1 MDNMNKEV
9 VFKTYNLCKSYK
21 GRRVLNNVN
30 MTINK
35 GDIYGFV
42 GENGAGKTT
51 IIRALTGLINC
62 ESGEIELFGVKKSD
76 PNYYKQLE
84 RVSAIVESPSI
95 FPNLSAFENII
106 YQQKLLDVENEDMAR
121 NLLGLVGLG
130 GVSDSKKAGNF
141 SLGMRQRLAIAMC
154 LVASPEFMIF
164 DEPMNGL
171 DPVAISQV
179 RNLILDLNKIKGI
192 TFLISSHILSE
203 LDLVAT
209 KYGIISHGNMVF
221 EDSRANIASRLKKS
235 TIFNTS
241 DDEKAYNLLM
251 SHGYN
256 AELKDALI
264 IYDDFNNND
273 VFKLFI
279 DNNITVK
286 SIETKEASFEDFY
299 LSLLGGRKNA

>member
-1 MDNMNKEV
+1 MEKNNEV

-62 ESGEIELFGVKKSD
+62 ESGELELFGVKNSD
-76 PNYYKQLE
+76 PEYYKQLE

-95 FPNLSAFENII
+95 YTNLSAFDNIL
-106 YQQKLLDVENEDMAR
+106 YQQKLLGIENEEMAR
-121 NLLGLVGLG
+121 NLLQLVGLN

-179 RNLILDLNKIKGI
+179 RNLILDLNRIKGI

-203 LDLVAT
+203 LDLVAN
-209 KYGIISHGNMVF
+209 KYGIISHGNIVL
-221 EDSRANIASRLKKS
+221 EESRSSIASKLRKT

-241 DDEKAYNLLM
+241 DDEKAYNLLV
-251 SHGYN
+251 SNGYN
-256 AELKDALI
+256 AEKKDNLC
-264 IYDDFNNND
+264 IYDEFNNNE

-279 DNNITVK
+279 DNNIMVNG
-286 SIETKEASFEDFY
+286 IETKEASFEDFY

>member
-1 MDNMNKEV
+1 MGNEV

-62 ESGEIELFGVKKSD
+62 ESGELELFGVKNSD
-76 PNYYKQLE
+76 PEYYKQLE

-95 FPNLSAFENII
+95 YPNLSAFDNIL
-106 YQQKLLDVENEDMAR
+106 YQQKLLGIENDEMAR
-121 NLLGLVGLG
+121 NLLQLVGLN
-130 GVSDSKKAGNF
+130 GVADSKKAGNF
-141 SLGMRQRLAIAMC
+141 SLGMRQRLSIAMC

-203 LDLVAT
+203 LDLVAN
-209 KYGIISHGNMVF
+209 KYGIISHGNIVL
-221 EDSRANIASRLKKS
+221 EESRSSIASKLKKT

-241 DDEKAYNLLM
+241 DNDKAYELLISNGYKAEKKENLC
-251 SHGYN
+251 
-256 AELKDALI
+256 
-264 IYDDFNNND
+264 IYDEFNNND

-279 DNNITVK
+279 DNNITVNG
-286 SIETKEASFEDFY
+286 IETKEASFEDFY
-299 LSLLGGRKNA
+299 LSLLGGKENA

>member
-1 MDNMNKEV
+1 MEKNNEV

-62 ESGEIELFGVKKSD
+62 ESGELELFGVKNSN
-76 PNYYKQLE
+76 PEYYKQLE

-95 FPNLSAFENII
+95 YTNLSAFDNIL
-106 YQQKLLDVENEDMAR
+106 YQQKLLGIENEEMAR
-121 NLLGLVGLG
+121 NLLQLVGLN

-179 RNLILDLNKIKGI
+179 RNLILDLNRIKGI

-203 LDLVAT
+203 LDLVAN
-209 KYGIISHGNMVF
+209 KYGIISHGNIVL
-221 EDSRANIASRLKKS
+221 EESRSSIASKLRKT

-241 DDEKAYNLLM
+241 DDEKAYNLLV
-251 SHGYN
+251 SNGYN
-256 AELKDALI
+256 VEKKDNLC
-264 IYDDFNNND
+264 IYDEFNNNE

-279 DNNITVK
+279 DNNIMVNG
-286 SIETKEASFEDFY
+286 IETKEASFEDFY

>member
-1 MDNMNKEV
+1 MEKNNEV

-62 ESGEIELFGVKKSD
+62 ESGELELFGVKNSN
-76 PNYYKQLE
+76 PEYYKQLE

-95 FPNLSAFENII
+95 YTNLSAFDNIL
-106 YQQKLLDVENEDMAR
+106 YQQKLLGIENEEMAR
-121 NLLGLVGLG
+121 NLLQLVGLN

-179 RNLILDLNKIKGI
+179 RNLILDLNRIKGI

-203 LDLVAT
+203 LDLVAN
-209 KYGIISHGNMVF
+209 KYGIISHGNIVL
-221 EDSRANIASRLKKS
+221 EESRSSIASKLRKT

-241 DDEKAYNLLM
+241 DDEKAYNLLV
-251 SHGYN
+251 SNGYN
-256 AELKDALI
+256 AEKKDNLC
-264 IYDDFNNND
+264 IYDEFNNNE

-279 DNNITVK
+279 DNNIMVNG
-286 SIETKEASFEDFY
+286 IETKEASFEDFY